1 MRGVV
6 RTARNVVTRPVA
18 SDLALAGILAAA
30 CVVGVGFLDPSSAV
44 DRQVDG
50 SARVLVGLGG
60 LAVAFRRRAPLATLA
75 VSAVLTSAY
84 LLAGYPYGPVFLP
97 FMVAVYSAARYRP
110 LRSSAP
116 LAVGALVL
124 LLTHLATHGAALPGA
139 LGLVPGTAWV
149 AVPFAV
155 GVTARANREAADRDR
170 AETLRRH
177 VTDER
182 LRVAREVHDV
192 VGHGLVA
199 IRMQADLA
207 LHLLARRPEQAEK
220 SLRAIS
226 TTSGEALDELRATLA
241 EVRQDGA
248 SNPPGLDRLDELRA
262 RLADAGL
269 DVQLTVTGTPAEL
282 PAPVGLAGYRVV
294 QESLTNVLRH
304 GTARRADVAIGYR
317 NGELEITVANP
328 IPRASAGEP
337 APGHGIA
344 GMRHRVAALGGRLSA
359 GPTDD
364 GEFLV
369 RAAIPT
375 GGGSR

>member
-1 MRGVV
+1 MVSVV
-6 RTARNVVTRPVA
+6 RPPAG
-18 SDLALAGILAAA
+18 DLALAGALAAV
-30 CVVGVGFLDPSSAV
+30 CGLVVGFVDASSAV
-44 DRQVDG
+44 DRPVDAL
-50 SARVLVGLGG
+50 ARVLVGLGG
-60 LAVAFRRRAPLATLA
+60 LAVAFRRQAPLATLA
-75 VSAVLTSAY
+75 VSAVLTSTY
-84 LLAGYPYGPVFLP
+84 LLVGYPYGPVFLP

-116 LAVGALVL
+116 VATGALVL
-124 LLTHLATHGAALPGA
+124 LLAHLATHGAALPGA
-139 LGLVPGTAWV
+139 FGLVPATAWV

-155 GVTARANREAADRDR
+155 GVTARAHREAADRDR

-226 TTSGEALDELRATLA
+226 RTSGEALDELRATLA

-248 SNPPGLDRLDELRA
+248 SAPPGLDRLDELRA
-262 RLADAGL
+262 RMADAGL
-269 DVQLTVTGTPAEL
+269 DVRLAVTGTPTGL
-282 PAPVGLAGYRVV
+282 SVPVGLAGYRVV

-304 GTARRADVAIGYR
+304 GTARRADVTVVHRG
-317 NGELEITVANP
+317 GELEITVANP
-328 IPRASAGEP
+328 IPRSPAGEP
-337 APGHGIA
+337 LPGHGIA
-344 GMRHRVAALGGRLSA
+344 GMRHRVTSLGGRFSA

-375 GGGSR
+375 GGVRA